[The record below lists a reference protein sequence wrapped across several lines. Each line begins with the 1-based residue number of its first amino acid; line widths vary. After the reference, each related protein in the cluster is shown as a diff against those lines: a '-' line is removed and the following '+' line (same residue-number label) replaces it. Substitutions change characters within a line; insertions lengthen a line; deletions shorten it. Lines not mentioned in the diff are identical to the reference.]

1 MFGFMGFLWTF
12 LWIVSY
18 RDTNTSIANG
28 NIDDEE
34 VFIPSS
40 AKVLF

>member
-18 RDTNTSIANG
+18 RDTNVSITNG
-28 NIDDEE
+28 NNGDEE
-34 VFIPSS
+34 AFIPSS
-40 AKVLF
+40 SKVFV